1 MAPPL
6 RKNATS
12 VYRFRN
18 GFLYFPHSPP
28 PPKKKLIFCWKR
40 GRFEIAKKSLLDAE
54 WASFKF
60 LINRL
65 LFEPRRRLIV
75 NVCGPEHPYRCKRNI
90 SDFLLKNI
98 FTSGLRG
105 SLVCG
110 SAATDASSMQLMGV
124 CLRLT
129 RWRRGQQIKAAIIRI
144 QFPTCVIPIEKLLL
158 KMFSSC
164 FRFSQ
169 QFFAPRRRE
178 LLSCVFFWVQGHP
191 N

>member
-1 MAPPL
+1 MALRPDSKFGIPPLYGELLRRPVTMAPPL

-90 SDFLLKNI
+90 SDLFLKKPY
-98 FTSGLRG
+98 FHLRTKRIPR
-105 SLVCG
+105 LWVCG
-110 SAATDASSMQLMGV
+110 DGCEQHATYG
-124 CLRLT
+124 RLFE
-129 RWRRGQQIKAAIIRI
+129 AH
-144 QFPTCVIPIEKLLL
+144 PLEK
-158 KMFSSC
+158 K
-164 FRFSQ
+164 
-169 QFFAPRRRE
+169 
-178 LLSCVFFWVQGHP
+178 GTT